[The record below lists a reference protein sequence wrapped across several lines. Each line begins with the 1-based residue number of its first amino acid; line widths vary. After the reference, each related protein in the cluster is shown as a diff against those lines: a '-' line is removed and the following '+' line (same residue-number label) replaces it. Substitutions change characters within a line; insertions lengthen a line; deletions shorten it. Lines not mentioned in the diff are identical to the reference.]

1 MGDRSQV
8 GLYSACVR
16 YMNYKQ
22 TTDTP
27 GLHTTSIPSVSEI
40 STGQSTM
47 IPWGCGV
54 KTGMAHSTY
63 GLKVWVAGKTLWFLV
78 NTHVLPEH
86 WLSVPYQNTLGRYTR
101 IVFDTA
107 RQHQSRTGGILGAV
121 LSAAAVYGRHS
132 ISVSYPSVKV
142 HYLPLFRR
150 GACVRRMGGGVCAM
164 AQWHNS
170 QSKSGQHWCH
180 FVHRRWPVLAV
191 FTCASPRYLWTRAML
206 TGSVQE
212 RQNRRSWTRNVNKDV
227 QNDNPLMGD
236 VDGRQPAAVNT
247 EHR

>member
-8 GLYSACVR
+8 GLYSAWVR

-150 GACVRRMGGGVCAM
+150 GACVRRMGGGRL
-164 AQWHNS
+164 
-170 QSKSGQHWCH
+170 CH
-180 FVHRRWPVLAV
+180 G
-191 FTCASPRYLWTRAML
+191 TMT
-206 TGSVQE
+206 Q
-212 RQNRRSWTRNVNKDV
+212 
-227 QNDNPLMGD
+227 
-236 VDGRQPAAVNT
+236 
-247 EHR
+247 